1 MESQAQKRIREFII
15 NNIIK
20 PVKERG
26 EKEIVI
32 RAGDIAKAMRLENR
46 IPNICQVLRGKKLQ
60 EEARIKLIEERGPKQ
75 STTTIFVFHIEY
87 KENNIESKRK
97 INQINLEKI
106 NSKQFNKIKVND
118 LIEDFKKVA
127 KLAGVNIPEGSIL
140 VEELIAPHSPPTSLP
155 SGKMAVYVF
164 FWNDKC
170 LKVGKVGPRS
180 QARYT
185 SHHYNPNSSQS
196 NLARSILQHKEKLG
210 LEEIDE
216 STIGD
221 WIKRNLT
228 RINFILDEE
237 LGIPV
242 LSLMEV
248 FFQCRLRPMFEGFE
262 SQK

>member
-20 PVKERG
+20 PAKERG

-32 RAGDIAKAMRLENR
+32 RAGDIAKAMRLRNR
-46 IPNICQVLRGKKLQ
+46 ILNICQVLRGKKLQ
-60 EEARIKLIEERGPKQ
+60 EEARIKLIEERGPEE

-87 KENNIESKRK
+87 DEKNSIESKRK
-97 INQINLEKI
+97 INQITLKNF
-106 NSKQFNKIKVND
+106 NSKKFNKIKVND

-127 KLAGVNIPEGSIL
+127 ELAGVSIPEESISA
-140 VEELIAPHSPPTSLP
+140 EELIAPHSPPASLP
-155 SGKMAVYVF
+155 PGKMAVYVF

-170 LKVGKVGPRS
+170 LKVGKVGPKS

-196 NLARSILQHKEKLG
+196 NLAKSILQHKEKLG
-210 LEEIDE
+210 LKIDE
-216 STIGD
+216 SKIGD
-221 WIKRNLT
+221 WIKENLS
-228 RINFILDEE
+228 RINFLLDKE

-242 LSLMEV
+242 LSLMEA
-248 FFQCRLRPMFEGFE
+248 FFQCKLRPMFEGFE